1 MGMILAFSI
10 GLVACTSGQP
20 GSSHLLFS
28 LGYGNTDLAFSP
40 PSGPSTGFGLAVQ
53 RGMITV
59 FSRKDRK
66 LVRYSAYGEPLF
78 MLYDP
83 AGGAVPQLLGLRLSA
98 GDNGT
103 ETARSQGRAAV
114 QTSFVDPWPWAIASD
129 QTVYIADILGN
140 GSSQL
145 APRPGARHMIRKFD
159 SQGTEED
166 PIGADGQGGSALK
179 PIQGLEALAQGLLAV
194 TTSEEAGIRISL
206 YDRNGALTSSLVL
219 DYRNLPV
226 PLAVTKALQNRDHLM
241 VVPDIESI
249 LQGTL
254 KGEPVAILHVQYH
267 LAAQP
272 AGTEGTSDILET
284 HSWLLIANLAN
295 GSIRAAFPF
304 EDPKTRRKIPQLVG
318 LSEGSVVGILWD
330 DEGAGGTACLF
341 DALQGRIMRRIR
353 FDPGHGTSL
362 LSIKVADDGRL
373 YLLAAASDRMS
384 IHAWRLTGR

>member
-1 MGMILAFSI
+1 MILAFSI
-10 GLVACTSGQP
+10 GLAGCTSGQS

-83 AGGAVPQLLGLRLSA
+83 AGGAVPQLLGPRATVS
-98 GDNGT
+98 DNGT

-114 QTSFVDPWPWAIASD
+114 QTSFVDPWPCAITSD
-129 QTVYIADILGN
+129 QTVYIADIPGN
-140 GSSQL
+140 GSSQI
-145 APRPGARHMIRKFD
+145 AARPGARHMIRKFD
-159 SQGTEED
+159 TQGSEGD
-166 PIGADGQGGSALK
+166 PVGAEGQGGSALK
-179 PIQGLEALAQGLLAV
+179 PIQGLAALAQGLLAV
-194 TTSEEAGIRISL
+194 TTFEDAGIRISL
-206 YDRNGALTSSLVL
+206 YDRNETLISSLVL
-219 DYRNLPV
+219 DYQNLPV
-226 PLAVTKALQNRDHLM
+226 PLAVSKALQNRDYLRI
-241 VVPDIESI
+241 VPDIESVM
-249 LQGTL
+249 QGTL

-267 LAAQP
+267 IAGQP

-284 HSWLLIANLAN
+284 HSWLLMANLAN

-353 FDPGHGTSL
+353 FDPGQGTSL